1 MVSGEGACNN
11 NSPPRLVELD
21 LRELLLFQALI
32 LALYKSKSSGHDTN
46 PALLKLRRNDETAK
60 HFTVCCF
67 ILLLAEVCA
76 AFSHVSHVT

>member
-1 MVSGEGACNN
+1 MVSGKGACNN

-21 LRELLLFQALI
+21 LRELLFQALM

-46 PALLKLRRNDETAK
+46 TALLKLRRNDETAK
-60 HFTVCCF
+60 HFTVFCF
-67 ILLLAEVCA
+67 ILVLVEVCA